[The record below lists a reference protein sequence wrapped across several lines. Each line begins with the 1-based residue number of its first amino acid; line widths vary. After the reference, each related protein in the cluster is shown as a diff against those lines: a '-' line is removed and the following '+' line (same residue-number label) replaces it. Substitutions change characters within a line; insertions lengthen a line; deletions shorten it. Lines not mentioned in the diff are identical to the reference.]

1 MSSGKMGDSV
11 SLSSLLC
18 SENESCLDETQEEEE
33 EEEEQRLSCIDDM
46 GLSPTEDEY
55 IEMLISSER
64 NYCSS
69 ENIGSFDDCST
80 ENWLRCAYMDA
91 VQWILKMRAVFGF
104 SFQTAYLSVTY
115 LYRFLLRRE
124 VDQNGKCWAIQLLS
138 VACLSLAVKME
149 ECKIPPL
156 SEFRADGYTFD
167 WQVIQRM
174 ELMVLNTLEW
184 RMSSVTPFAYLHY
197 FSTKFSNESRPN
209 TVLSKASGLVL
220 ETTKVLNLMKYRQS
234 AIAAAAVLVSSDQ
247 TLTKRSVDYQMRGIS
262 SCGCLENEHVF
273 ACYNQILELGKR
285 NMKVTHVI
293 KSPDLSAIY
302 ASSVDVVD
310 GGASATSISSKR
322 RRLALNEPDPDG
334 HTSNR

>member
-1 MSSGKMGDSV
+1 MFLVIGFH
-11 SLSSLLC
+11 
-18 SENESCLDETQEEEE
+18 
-33 EEEEQRLSCIDDM
+33 
-46 GLSPTEDEY
+46 
-55 IEMLISSER
+55 LIFR
-64 NYCSS
+64 FLFCFN
-69 ENIGSFDDCST
+69 
-80 ENWLRCAYMDA
+80 
-91 VQWILKMRAVFGF
+91 QMRAIFGF

-115 LYRFLLRRE
+115 LYRFLLHRE
-124 VDQNGKCWAIQLLS
+124 VDNGKRWAIQLLS

-156 SEFRADGYTFD
+156 SKFRADGYTFD

-174 ELMVLNTLEW
+174 ELLVLNTLEW

-209 TVLSKASGLVL
+209 TVLSKAAGLVL

-247 TLTKRSVDYQMRGIS
+247 TLTKRSVDFQLRGIS

-273 ACYNQILELGKR
+273 ACYNQILELEKR
-285 NMKVTHVI
+285 NMKVPHVI

-322 RRLALNEPDPDG
+322 RRPALNEHDRDG
-334 HTSNR
+334 HTSDR